1 MKHIQSPANNSLK
14 AIRKLHNR
22 KAREESGLF
31 FVEGIR
37 IVADAIEHSNSV
49 QQVYFCPA
57 LLNSDFAQKMI
68 QQALAQGIDVID
80 LSEPAFL
87 SIAAKDN
94 PQGIAAVAGR
104 NYLSL
109 ADFSIQQDD
118 IWVVL
123 DTIRD
128 PGNIGTILRTLDG
141 VNGTGVI
148 LLDDCVDAYDPTA
161 VRASMG
167 AIFTRKIIRTT
178 FHEFVQCKSA
188 NSFTLVGTSD
198 HEGRHHYRE
207 FSYPAP
213 TFLLMGSERE
223 GLPEAHINLCGD
235 LVYIPML
242 GTCDSL
248 NLAIATGIIL
258 YEVLHQRME
267 VT

>member
-1 MKHIQSPANNSLK
+1 MKHIQSPANTTLK

-22 KAREESGLF
+22 KAREESDLF

-49 QQVYFCPA
+49 QRVYFCPA
-57 LLNSDFAQKMI
+57 LLNSDFAQRKI
-68 QQALAQGIDVID
+68 EQALAQNIEVIE
-80 LSEPAFL
+80 LSEAAFL

-94 PQGIAAVAGR
+94 PQGIAAVASR
-104 NYLSL
+104 NYMSL
-109 ADFSIQQDD
+109 ADIAVQQDD
-118 IWVVL
+118 VWVVL

-128 PGNIGTILRTLDG
+128 PGNVGTILRTLDG
-141 VNGTGVI
+141 VNGTGII

-167 AIFTRKIIRTT
+167 AIFTRKILKAT
-178 FHEFVQCKSA
+178 FHEFTEWKIA
-188 NSFTLVGTSD
+188 NTFALVGTSD
-198 HEGRHHYRE
+198 HEGRHHYRD

-223 GLPEAHINLCGD
+223 GLPEAHVSLCEN
-235 LVYIPML
+235 LVYIPMR
-242 GTCDSL
+242 GVCDSL

-267 VT
+267 GI

>member
-1 MKHIQSPANNSLK
+1 MKHIQSSANTTLK

-22 KAREESGLF
+22 KAREESDLF

-37 IVADAIEHSNSV
+37 IVADAIEHSNAIH
-49 QQVYFCPA
+49 QVFYCPA
-57 LLNSDFAQKMI
+57 LLHSDFAQQKI
-68 QQALAQGIDVID
+68 EQALTQNIEVVE
-80 LSEPAFL
+80 LSEAAFL

-94 PQGIAAVAGR
+94 PQGIAAVASR
-104 NYLSL
+104 KYLSL
-109 ADFSIQQDD
+109 ADISIQRDD

-128 PGNIGTILRTLDG
+128 PGNVGTILRTLDG

-167 AIFTRKIIRTT
+167 AIFTRKIVKAT
-178 FHEFVQCKSA
+178 FSEFAAWKIGH
-188 NSFTLVGTSD
+188 SFTLVGTSD
-198 HEGRHHYRE
+198 HEGRHHYRD

-223 GLPEAHINLCGD
+223 GLPVSHINLCED
-235 LVYIPML
+235 LVSIPMR
-242 GTCDSL
+242 GACDSL

-267 VT
+267 GL